1 MTERGVRPVSAG
13 ADSAGWTPC
22 SGERRKAMND
32 DDLAGFDLYVFEGC
46 FMRLIP
52 FAAIFAVIVLA
63 LVAAAAIW

>member
-1 MTERGVRPVSAG
+1 
-13 ADSAGWTPC
+13 
-22 SGERRKAMND
+22 MND